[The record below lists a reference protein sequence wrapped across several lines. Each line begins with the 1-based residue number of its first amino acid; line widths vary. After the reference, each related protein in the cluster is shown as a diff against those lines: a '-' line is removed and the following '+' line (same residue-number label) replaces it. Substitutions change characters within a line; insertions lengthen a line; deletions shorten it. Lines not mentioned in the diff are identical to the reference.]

1 MMLNRVFNI
10 IPSSH
15 HPLRR
20 GDPKVT
26 ITIEQPTIQTIDLPA
41 MGRAAR
47 LASRQ
52 LALLTS
58 EAKNAALVAIA
69 DELEAQA
76 DYVTA
81 QNAQDIADARANGLS
96 QALLDRLL
104 LTSARIAGLAADA
117 RKVADLPDPVGSEIE
132 NRLLPNGIRLS
143 RRRIPIGV
151 LGVIYEALPNVTIDI
166 ATLCLKTG
174 NAVILRGSKETL
186 RSNMALVSV
195 ISAALE
201 KCSLP
206 TTAIQ
211 YIANPDR
218 ALVTELLRMDQF
230 VDMII
235 PRGGN
240 ALHKL
245 CREQATIPVITGGVG
260 ICHLYVDVSADQ
272 DRSLDVIENG
282 RVQRPSVCNSLDTVL
297 VNRAIAAEFLPRLAK
312 RMGEKK
318 VELRATPDAL
328 PLVMNQGATVQEAGP
343 DDFDTEWMTLILG
356 VKIVDTLDEAIEHIQ
371 EHSMDHSD
379 GILSN
384 DLANITHF
392 VNAIN
397 SSAVFV
403 NASTRFNDG
412 GQFGLG
418 AEVAVSTQKLHARGP
433 MGLEELT
440 TYKWIAVGDMHVRA

>member
-1 MMLNRVFNI
+1 
-10 IPSSH
+10 
-15 HPLRR
+15 
-20 GDPKVT
+20 VT
-26 ITIEQPTIQTIDLPA
+26 ITIEQPTTQTVDLPA
-41 MGRAAR
+41 MGRAAQ

-52 LALLTS
+52 LATLTS
-58 EAKNAALVAIA
+58 ARKNEALRLIA
-69 DELEAQA
+69 DELEAQTET
-76 DYVTA
+76 VMA
-81 QNAQDIADARANGLS
+81 QNALDIADGRANGLAES
-96 QALLDRLL
+96 LIDRLL
-104 LTSARIAGLAADA
+104 LTRERIAGLAADA
-117 RKVADLPDPVGSEIE
+117 RKVADLPDPVGAEIE
-132 NRLLPNGIRLS
+132 NRLLPNGIRIS

-151 LGVIYEALPNVTIDI
+151 LGVIYEARPNVTIDI

-174 NAVILRGSKETL
+174 NAVILRGGKETL
-186 RSNMALVSV
+186 RSNLALVEV
-195 ISAALE
+195 ITSALT
-201 KCSLP
+201 KVGIPQS
-206 TTAIQ
+206 AIQ
-211 YIANPDR
+211 YIASPDR
-218 ALVTELLRMDQF
+218 ALVTELLRLDQF

-235 PRGGN
+235 PRGGA
-240 ALHKL
+240 ALHRL
-245 CREQATIPVITGGVG
+245 CREQATIPVITGGIG

-272 DRSLDVIENG
+272 ERSLDVIENG

-297 VNRAIAAEFLPRLAK
+297 VNRAIAEEFLPKLAR

-328 PLVMNQGATVQEAGP
+328 PLLVNGGAAVQEAGP

-356 VKIVDTLDEAIEHIQ
+356 VKIVNTLDEAIEHIQ

-384 DLANITHF
+384 DWQNITRF

-440 TYKWIAVGDMHVRA
+440 TYKWIAVGDMHIRG